1 MHDDIGVPIKLSFQ
15 QKLKSFAW
23 LIILLIFLALFLNN
37 IWNKSKEYDINPASL
52 NVRTN
57 ITGKVIN
64 VTERRNFTDLTIL
77 NDNNREI
84 HIYVYSPLDSEII
97 DLSEGDLIETSAF
110 KLKRKKVTAYKAKKI
125 SYEKTKPKC
134 DD

>member
-37 IWNKSKEYDINPASL
+37 IWNKSKEYDINPVSL